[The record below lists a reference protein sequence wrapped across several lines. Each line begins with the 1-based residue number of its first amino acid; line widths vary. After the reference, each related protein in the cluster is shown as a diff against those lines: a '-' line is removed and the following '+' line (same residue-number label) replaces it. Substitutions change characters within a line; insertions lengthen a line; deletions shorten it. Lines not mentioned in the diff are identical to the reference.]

1 MNEVYKIIDFLI
13 NQFKTNEL
21 VNTITFVPTIE
32 IDSQKA
38 NIYPLVNID
47 FLEKETNGDVIECTF
62 KLTAVTEKLTQA
74 KQLDSKLRLDTNY
87 IDNLNEMGNIT
98 TKFINNC
105 LNVNNA
111 ENIEL
116 VSKTNEKPFK
126 YGLDGFQFEVV
137 LSIPNKTLLRND

>member
-1 MNEVYKIIDFLI
+1 MNEVYIMLDWLI
-13 NQFKTNEL
+13 NEFKSNEL
-21 VNTITFVPTIE
+21 VNTITFVPTVE
-32 IDSQKA
+32 IDSQKG

-47 FLEKETNGDVIECTF
+47 FLEKETNGDVIECNF
-62 KLTAVTEKLTQA
+62 KITAVTERLIRPIKT
-74 KQLDSKLRLDTNY
+74 DSKLRMETNL

-105 LNVNNA
+105 LNSNNDL
-111 ENIEL
+111 NIEL